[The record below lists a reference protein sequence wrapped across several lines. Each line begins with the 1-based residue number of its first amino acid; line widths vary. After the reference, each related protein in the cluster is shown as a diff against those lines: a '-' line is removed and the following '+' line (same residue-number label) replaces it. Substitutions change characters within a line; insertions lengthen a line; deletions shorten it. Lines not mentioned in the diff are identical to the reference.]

1 VDIQQLLFQL
11 AHVAVGGLLSAFAQ
25 TGGGNMVL
33 APSRCL
39 QVPSA
44 NLEMLEPQGLSVHP
58 PPHPSKTFAMGFS
71 LNGTVTDK
79 LMQQIEIGYKVL

>member
-1 VDIQQLLFQL
+1 
-11 AHVAVGGLLSAFAQ
+11 
-25 TGGGNMVL
+25 MVL

-44 NLEMLEPQGLSVHP
+44 NLEMLEPPGLSVHP

-79 LMQQIEIGYKVL
+79 LMWKIKIGYKVL